1 MNEKL
6 IALDIAKGL
15 LSESPDYQPET
26 VEDFTYDAMILAES
40 LLEWAET
47 GDEFSVISY
56 FAAAETMKT
65 MMN

>member
-1 MNEKL
+1 
-6 IALDIAKGL
+6 
-15 LSESPDYQPET
+15 
-26 VEDFTYDAMILAES
+26 MILAEA